1 MYARDTNDRS
11 HLRRRAASTGKPSW
25 RAIACAATG
34 GPLQRLNASRASDRM
49 SRAWVLRAVIAPIG
63 EYSAGD

>member
-25 RAIACAATG
+25 RAAACVATDGSLARPACDVPGFSARSSLPCGYSG
-34 GPLQRLNASRASDRM
+34 GD
-49 SRAWVLRAVIAPIG
+49 
-63 EYSAGD
+63 